1 MSDMSAKEYRF
12 RLFIAGNE
20 PNSCLAEQNLR
31 ALCFAYLPD
40 CHHIEIIDVLQDF
53 EAALQAM
60 IMVAPALVVM
70 TPRLVTMYG
79 ALTDT
84 ASILAALGIKQANHH
99 D

>member
-1 MSDMSAKEYRF
+1 MSADEYRF

-20 PNSCLAEQNLR
+20 PNSRLAEQNLR
-31 ALCFAYLPD
+31 ALCLAYLPD

-60 IMVAPALVVM
+60 IMVAPALM
-70 TPRLVTMYG
+70 MLAPRPVTLFG

-84 ASILAALGIKQANHH
+84 ARTLTALGINEGAHRE
-99 D
+99 

>member
-1 MSDMSAKEYRF
+1 MSADEYRF

-20 PNSCLAEQNLR
+20 PNSRLAEQNLR
-31 ALCFAYLPD
+31 ALCLTYLPD

-60 IMVAPALVVM
+60 IMVAPAVM
-70 TPRLVTMYG
+70 MLAPRPVTLFG

-84 ASILAALGIKQANHH
+84 AKTLAALGINEGAHH
-99 D
+99 E

>member
-1 MSDMSAKEYRF
+1 MPEMSANEYRF

-20 PNSCLAEQNLR
+20 PNSLLAEQNLR
-31 ALCFAYLPD
+31 ALCLAYLPELHD
-40 CHHIEIIDVLQDF
+40 IEIIDVLQDF

-60 IMVAPALVVM
+60 IMVAPAVVM
-70 TPRLVTMYG
+70 ISPRPVTLFG

-84 ASILAALGIKQANHH
+84 ARILAALGINEGDHH

>member
-1 MSDMSAKEYRF
+1 MSTNEYRF

-20 PNSCLAEQNLR
+20 PNSLLAEQNLR
-31 ALCFAYLPD
+31 ALCLSYLPER
-40 CHHIEIIDVLQDF
+40 HNIEIIDVLQDF

-60 IMVAPALVVM
+60 IMVAPAVVM
-70 TPRLVTMYG
+70 IAPRLVTLFG

-84 ASILAALGIKQANHH
+84 TRILAALGINEGDHH

>member
-1 MSDMSAKEYRF
+1 MSADEYRF

-20 PNSCLAEQNLR
+20 PNSLLAEQNLR
-31 ALCFAYLPD
+31 ALCAAYLPER
-40 CHHIEIIDVLQDF
+40 HHIEIIDVLQDF

-60 IMVAPALVVM
+60 IMVAPAVM
-70 TPRLVTMYG
+70 MVAPYPVTLFG

-84 ASILAALGIKQANHH
+84 AKILAALGLKEANPH

>member
-1 MSDMSAKEYRF
+1 MSADEYRF

-20 PNSCLAEQNLR
+20 PNSRLAEQNLR
-31 ALCFAYLPD
+31 ALCLAYLPA

-60 IMVAPALVVM
+60 IMVAPAVM
-70 TPRLVTMYG
+70 MLAPRPVTLFG

-84 ASILAALGIKQANHH
+84 AKILTALGINEGDHH

>member
-1 MSDMSAKEYRF
+1 MSAEEYYF

-20 PNSCLAEQNLR
+20 PNSLLAEQNLR
-31 ALCFAYLPD
+31 ALCIAYLPD
-40 CHHIEIIDVLQDF
+40 RHHIEIIDVLQDF

-60 IMVAPALVVM
+60 IMVAPAVVLM
-70 TPRLVTMYG
+70 APRSITLFG

-84 ASILAALGIKQANHH
+84 AKILAALGLNETDHH

>member
-1 MSDMSAKEYRF
+1 MSADEYRF

-20 PNSCLAEQNLR
+20 PNSLLAEQNLR
-31 ALCFAYLPD
+31 ALCLTYLPG

-60 IMVAPALVVM
+60 IMVAPAVM
-70 TPRLVTMYG
+70 MLAPRAVTLFG
-79 ALTDT
+79 ALNDT
-84 ASILAALGIKQANHH
+84 AKTLAALGLKQANPH

>member
-1 MSDMSAKEYRF
+1 MLEMSTNEYRF

-20 PNSCLAEQNLR
+20 PNSLLAEQNLR
-31 ALCFAYLPD
+31 ALCLAYLPERHD
-40 CHHIEIIDVLQDF
+40 IEIIDVLQDF

-60 IMVAPALVVM
+60 IMVAPAVVM
-70 TPRLVTMYG
+70 ISPRPVTLFG

-84 ASILAALGIKQANHH
+84 ARILAALGINEGDHH

>member
-1 MSDMSAKEYRF
+1 MIAEEYRF
-12 RLFIAGNE
+12 QLYIAGNE
-20 PNSCLAEQNLR
+20 PNSRLAEQNLR
-31 ALCFAYLPD
+31 ALCAAYLPD

-60 IMVAPALVVM
+60 IMVAPAVVM
-70 TPRLVTMYG
+70 LAPRPVTLFG

-84 ASILAALGIKQANHH
+84 AIILAALGLKETNPH

>member
-1 MSDMSAKEYRF
+1 MSAEEYRF
-12 RLFIAGNE
+12 RLFVAGNE
-20 PNSCLAEQNLR
+20 PNSLLAEQNLR
-31 ALCFAYLPD
+31 ALCAAYLPD

-60 IMVAPALVVM
+60 ILVAPAVM
-70 TPRLVTMYG
+70 MIAPHPVTLFG

-84 ASILAALGIKQANHH
+84 ARTLAALGLKESEPH

>member
-1 MSDMSAKEYRF
+1 MSAEVYRF

-31 ALCFAYLPD
+31 ALCLAYLPAR
-40 CHHIEIIDVLQDF
+40 HHIEIIDVLQDF

-60 IMVAPALVVM
+60 ILVAPAVVVM
-70 TPRLVTMYG
+70 APRPVTLFG
-79 ALTDT
+79 TLTDT
-84 ASILAALGIKQANHH
+84 AKILAALGLKEANPH

>member
-1 MSDMSAKEYRF
+1 MSDMSADEYHF

-20 PNSCLAEQNLR
+20 PNSLLAEQNLR
-31 ALCFAYLPD
+31 ALCVAYLPAR
-40 CHHIEIIDVLQDF
+40 HQIEIIDVLQDF

-60 IMVAPALVVM
+60 IMVAPAVVM
-70 TPRLVTMYG
+70 LAPRPVTLFG

-84 ASILAALGIKQANHH
+84 TRILAALGLKEADPH

>member
-1 MSDMSAKEYRF
+1 MPDMSAEEYRF

-20 PNSCLAEQNLR
+20 SNSRLAEQNLR
-31 ALCFAYLPD
+31 ALCLAYLPD

-60 IMVAPALVVM
+60 ILVAPAVM
-70 TPRLVTMYG
+70 LIAPRPVTLFG

-84 ASILAALGIKQANHH
+84 ASTLAALGLKEASPN

>member
-1 MSDMSAKEYRF
+1 MSAEEYCF

-20 PNSCLAEQNLR
+20 PNSLLAEQNLR
-31 ALCFAYLPD
+31 ALCVAYLPD
-40 CHHIEIIDVLQDF
+40 RHHIEIIDVLQDF

-60 IMVAPALVVM
+60 IMVAPAVVM
-70 TPRLVTMYG
+70 MAPRPVTLFG

-84 ASILAALGIKQANHH
+84 AKILAALGLNDTDHH